1 MIDQKPQFVPRSL
14 FQCIL
19 QPHPP
24 RLQKQPQLNPAQLI
38 TADLWIDFFAQHFNV
53 PPQNVAFAESEI
65 RINDFW
71 ALFNAVNSGLEVSAS
86 MVDRAV
92 ECIEKANK
100 AQIEVSDLSY
110 DEKEMQ
116 RQKNHTIAECTKIAI
131 KRRLRAEGKLTQ

>member
-1 MIDQKPQFVPRSL
+1 MEKDMRNK
-14 FQCIL
+14 
-19 QPHPP
+19 
-24 RLQKQPQLNPAQLI
+24 PQLNPAQLI

-53 PPQNVAFAESEI
+53 PPQNVAFAKSVI
-65 RINDFW
+65 RIDDFW

-110 DEKEMQ
+110 EEKEVQ
-116 RQKNHTIAECTKIAI
+116 RQKNHTIAECIKIAI
-131 KRRLRAEGKLTQ
+131 KRRLRAEGKMTQ

>member
-1 MIDQKPQFVPRSL
+1 MDKDMRNKS
-14 FQCIL
+14 
-19 QPHPP
+19 
-24 RLQKQPQLNPAQLI
+24 QLNPAQQI
-38 TADLWIDFFAQHFNV
+38 AADLWIGFFAQHFNV

-71 ALFNAVNSGLEVSAS
+71 ALFNAVNSGLEVPAS

-110 DEKEMQ
+110 EEKEVQ
-116 RQKNHTIAECTKIAI
+116 RQNNHTIAKWVKIAI
-131 KRRLRAEGKLTQ
+131 KSRLRAEGRLTQ

>member
-1 MIDQKPQFVPRSL
+1 MEKDMRNKS
-14 FQCIL
+14 
-19 QPHPP
+19 
-24 RLQKQPQLNPAQLI
+24 QLNPVQLI

-71 ALFNAVNSGLEVSAS
+71 ALRDAVNSGLEVSAS

-110 DEKEMQ
+110 EEKEVQ

>member
-1 MIDQKPQFVPRSL
+1 MEKDMRNK
-14 FQCIL
+14 
-19 QPHPP
+19 
-24 RLQKQPQLNPAQLI
+24 PQLNPAQLI

-53 PPQNVAFAESEI
+53 PPQNVAFAKSVI
-65 RINDFW
+65 RIDDFW
-71 ALFNAVNSGLEVSAS
+71 ALRDAVNSGLKVSAS
-86 MVDRAV
+86 VVDRAV

-116 RQKNHTIAECTKIAI
+116 RQKNHTIAECIKIAI

>member
-1 MIDQKPQFVPRSL
+1 MEKDMRNKS
-14 FQCIL
+14 
-19 QPHPP
+19 
-24 RLQKQPQLNPAQLI
+24 QLNPVQLI

-71 ALFNAVNSGLEVSAS
+71 ALFNAVNSGLKVSAS
-86 MVDRAV
+86 VVDGAV
-92 ECIEKANK
+92 ECIEKANE

-110 DEKEMQ
+110 EEKEVQ

-131 KRRLRAEGKLTQ
+131 KRRLRAEGKMTQ

>member
-1 MIDQKPQFVPRSL
+1 MEKDMRNK
-14 FQCIL
+14 
-19 QPHPP
+19 
-24 RLQKQPQLNPAQLI
+24 PQLNPAQLI

-92 ECIEKANK
+92 EYIEKANK

-110 DEKEMQ
+110 EEKEVQ
-116 RQKNHTIAECTKIAI
+116 RQKNHTIAECIKIAI
-131 KRRLRAEGKLTQ
+131 KRRLRAEGKMTQ